1 MKTRKLNLSG
11 FIQNELSKEET
22 LKIKGGTEV
31 YFPTIPVPLPPLGS
45 IPAPGPIPGSGGG
58 SA

>member
-22 LKIKGGTEV
+22 LTIKGGTEV
-31 YFPTIPVPLPPLGS
+31 YFPTIPVPLPPIGS
-45 IPAPGPIPGSGGG
+45 NPPRPITYPGNGAG
-58 SA
+58 